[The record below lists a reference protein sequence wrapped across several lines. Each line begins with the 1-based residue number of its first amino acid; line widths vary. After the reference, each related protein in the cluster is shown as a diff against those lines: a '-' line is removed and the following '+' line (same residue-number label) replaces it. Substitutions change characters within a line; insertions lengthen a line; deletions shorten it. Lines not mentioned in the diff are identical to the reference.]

1 MCGTPLQFGTYSESE
16 KKTEEYDTQVSGVL
30 LAVATRGEGPSWVWG
45 LPHLSRDPGKL
56 PAGFLTQEGALGA
69 PRPQSC
75 GPLRHVLSC
84 WEMSSSPWGCG
95 AVSQVPS
102 ATWGYPPPRGFRV
115 PPPTRFS
122 GWFTHSLCRDF
133 VFWFHGHRLHPS
145 LHWVSVKPGSE
156 SRVVSCLS
164 RQAAPAWS
172 PEPSLRVLCWTSG
185 PPPAPSRAVSLAV
198 LGASVDPS
206 HIRGGRPVGRCSPA
220 CVLHAAQLHCPRRPA
235 AVPSGLWV

>member
-1 MCGTPLQFGTYSESE
+1 MTSCLAGFPLLSLQPGPLSVAAGLSPGACLAPGVTCLCGTPLQFGTYSESE

-102 ATWGYPPPRGFRV
+102 ATWGYPPPHVVFGFPLPRGFRV
-115 PPPTRFS
+115 
-122 GWFTHSLCRDF
+122 G
-133 VFWFHGHRLHPS
+133 
-145 LHWVSVKPGSE
+145 
-156 SRVVSCLS
+156 
-164 RQAAPAWS
+164 
-172 PEPSLRVLCWTSG
+172 
-185 PPPAPSRAVSLAV
+185 
-198 LGASVDPS
+198 S
-206 HIRGGRPVGRCSPA
+206 HIPCAGILCSGFTGIGCIPVFTGFR
-220 CVLHAAQLHCPRRPA
+220 
-235 AVPSGLWV
+235 

>member
-1 MCGTPLQFGTYSESE
+1 MTSCLAGFPLLSLQPGPLSVAAGLSPGACLAPGVTCLCGTPLQFGTYSESE

-102 ATWGYPPPRGFRV
+102 ATWGYPLHVVFGFPLPRGFRV
-115 PPPTRFS
+115 
-122 GWFTHSLCRDF
+122 G
-133 VFWFHGHRLHPS
+133 
-145 LHWVSVKPGSE
+145 
-156 SRVVSCLS
+156 
-164 RQAAPAWS
+164 
-172 PEPSLRVLCWTSG
+172 
-185 PPPAPSRAVSLAV
+185 
-198 LGASVDPS
+198 S
-206 HIRGGRPVGRCSPA
+206 HIPCAGILCSGFTGIGCIPVFTGFR
-220 CVLHAAQLHCPRRPA
+220 
-235 AVPSGLWV
+235 